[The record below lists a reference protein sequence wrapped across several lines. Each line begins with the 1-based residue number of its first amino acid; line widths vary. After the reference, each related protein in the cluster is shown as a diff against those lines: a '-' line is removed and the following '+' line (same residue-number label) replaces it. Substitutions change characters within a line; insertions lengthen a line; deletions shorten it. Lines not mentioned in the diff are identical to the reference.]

1 MSTFLGGAGTES
13 VQTKADGSYAIDS
26 SYFNESGLTSGFF
39 ANLMVNA
46 NGYLGVSRSI
56 SFSTYPSVQ
65 NFNLVS
71 ASAQLITG
79 TVRDRNTGL
88 PIANA
93 RLFFYGTAFGTVFTD
108 ANGNHVFTAGQ
119 LTSFG
124 GGISGNLYVGATGYF
139 EAPPVFVSDLG
150 SQPSLPVVENITLL
164 PGGTVIEG
172 VVRDATTSL
181 GISGAVVSFNRSP
194 MSTFLGGAGTES
206 VQTNADGSYAIDSS
220 YFNESGLTSG
230 FFANLMVNA
239 NGYLGVSRSVSF
251 STYPS
256 VQNFNLVP

>member
-1 MSTFLGGAGTES
+1 LLANNNLC
-13 VQTKADGSYAIDS
+13 VQ
-26 SYFNESGLTSGFF
+26 L
-39 ANLMVNA
+39 
-46 NGYLGVSRSI
+46 
-56 SFSTYPSVQ
+56 
-65 NFNLVS
+65 
-71 ASAQLITG
+71 ASAPGALLLVTVTEPIPALIVG

-93 RLFFYGTAFGTVFTD
+93 RVFFYGTAFGTVFTD
-108 ANGNHVFTAGQ
+108 ANGNYVFTAGQ

-206 VQTNADGSYAIDSS
+206 VQTKADGSYAIDSS